1 MNRERSGGGNV
12 IMKKIHSSRQL
23 ALKPGFGL
31 GEETR
36 EQCCAPL
43 GTNPAAAAVSR
54 SLAAKAARSGQG
66 GSPATEVSNSSAS
79 ASLFHQPI
87 KIQLKTR
94 GAGAGRRAEPEDR

>member
-1 MNRERSGGGNV
+1 
-12 IMKKIHSSRQL
+12 MKKIHSSRQL

-54 SLAAKAARSGQG
+54 SLAAKAARIISETISTKNAMRKVPG
-66 GSPATEVSNSSAS
+66 G
-79 ASLFHQPI
+79 
-87 KIQLKTR
+87 
-94 GAGAGRRAEPEDR
+94 RA

>member
-1 MNRERSGGGNV
+1 
-12 IMKKIHSSRQL
+12 MKKIHSSRQL
-23 ALKPGFGL
+23 ALKPGFAL

-36 EQCCAPL
+36 EQCCASL

-54 SLAAKAARSGQG
+54 SPAAAKAARSGQG